1 MGGAWREGVLGD
13 KLDRRRLW
21 VLVIACVATAL
32 VILSI
37 NLPTVILPEIAGN
50 LSASF
55 AEQQWLVNAYAL
67 SLAALLL
74 TAGSLSDR
82 LGRKRV
88 FVAGLVRFLLSSLLC
103 GLAWD
108 PVVLDLARAAQ
119 GVGGAVLFAGSL
131 AILGTP
137 VLRRRLPNL
146 LPTRFGQPLR
156 RREPHINGISYRS
169 PPSRHLVAYR

>member
-55 AEQQWLVNAYAL
+55 AEQQWVVNAYAP

-88 FVAGLVRFLLSSLLC
+88 FVAGLVWFLLSDC
-103 GLAWD
+103 TRGG
-108 PVVLDLARAAQ
+108 RAA
-119 GVGGAVLFAGSL
+119 
-131 AILGTP
+131 
-137 VLRRRLPNL
+137 
-146 LPTRFGQPLR
+146 
-156 RREPHINGISYRS
+156 RS
-169 PPSRHLVAYR
+169 

>member
-1 MGGAWREGVLGD
+1 MLGD

-74 TAGSLSDR
+74 TSGSQAKWASCR
-82 LGRKRV
+82 MN
-88 FVAGLVRFLLSSLLC
+88 SL
-103 GLAWD
+103 
-108 PVVLDLARAAQ
+108 
-119 GVGGAVLFAGSL
+119 
-131 AILGTP
+131 
-137 VLRRRLPNL
+137 
-146 LPTRFGQPLR
+146 
-156 RREPHINGISYRS
+156 
-169 PPSRHLVAYR
+169 PPSSMG

>member
-1 MGGAWREGVLGD
+1 
-13 KLDRRRLW
+13 

-55 AEQQWLVNAYAL
+55 AEQQWVVNAYAL

-74 TAGSLSDR
+74 TVGSLSDR

-88 FVAGLVRFLLSSLLC
+88 FVAGLVWFLLSDFFLASASEASNAAVSTISAATASATKPIILLVSITR
-103 GLAWD
+103 L
-108 PVVLDLARAAQ
+108 
-119 GVGGAVLFAGSL
+119 
-131 AILGTP
+131 ILYYA
-137 VLRRRLPNL
+137 
-146 LPTRFGQPLR
+146 PLWLW
-156 RREPHINGISYRS
+156 
-169 PPSRHLVAYR
+169 PPFSSVA